1 MPANYRLVVLRMSFF
16 DYYLPKEL
24 IAQKPVTPRDY
35 SRMIAYNRNSG
46 SLEEKNF
53 FNLVDYLK
61 AGDVLVLNN
70 SKVVPA
76 RLKFEYQG
84 KEAELLFLEQVGEK
98 SWKVLGRPG
107 KMLKIGNMVMIDEL
121 EVTIKGVLEGGLR
134 LIEVNMDKEL
144 LRAFL
149 LNKGQLPIPPY
160 IVEEDFKAEQYQTV
174 FSAKEGSVAAPTA
187 GLHFTP
193 RLLSVLQQKGVIIEY
208 VTLHVGLGT
217 FLPIKVCDFKNH
229 KMHKET
235 YSLDFAT
242 AKRLNIYKK
251 NKQRIIAVGT
261 TTTRVLEDS
270 WSDGEGFVPGYR
282 STDIFIFPGY
292 KWKAVDALITNFHLP
307 KSTLLLLVASLVG
320 EVALEK
326 IYTLAIRNKYR
337 FFSFGDAMFIY

>member
-1 MPANYRLVVLRMSFF
+1 MPANYRLVAFRMSFF

-35 SRMIAYNRNSG
+35 SRMIAFDRNNG
-46 SLEEKNF
+46 KLEERSF

-61 AGDVLVLNN
+61 EGDVLVLNN
-70 SKVVPA
+70 SRVVPA

-84 KEAELLFLEQVGEK
+84 KEAELLFLEGAGEK
-98 SWKVLGRPG
+98 NWKVLGRPG
-107 KMLKIGNMVMIDEL
+107 KMLKIGNRVMVGDL
-121 EVTIKGVLEGGLR
+121 EVAIKGVLEGGLR
-134 LIEVNMDKEL
+134 LIEVNMDKDR
-144 LRAFL
+144 LRDFL

-160 IVEEDFKAEQYQTV
+160 IVEEDFRAEQYQTV
-174 FSAKEGSVAAPTA
+174 FSKKEGSVAAPTA

-193 RLLSVLQQKGVIIEY
+193 RLMNVLQQKGVIIEY

-217 FLPIKVCDFKNH
+217 FLPIKVSDFKNH

-235 YSLDFAT
+235 YSMDFQT
-242 AKRLNIYKK
+242 AKRLNKYKK
-251 NKQRIIAVGT
+251 NGQRIIAVGT

-270 WSDGEGFVPGYR
+270 WLDGEGFVPGYR
-282 STDIFIFPGY
+282 STDIFIYPGY

-320 EVALEK
+320 GEALER
-326 IYTLAIRNKYR
+326 IYALAIRNKYR

>member
-1 MPANYRLVVLRMSFF
+1 MSFF

-24 IAQKPVTPRDY
+24 IAQKPVSPRDY
-35 SRMIAYNRNSG
+35 SRMMAFDRANG
-46 SLEEKNF
+46 KLEEGRF
-53 FNLVDYLK
+53 FNLVNYLR

-76 RLKFEYQG
+76 RLKFDYAG
-84 KEAELLFLEQVGEK
+84 KEAEILFLEEAGERR
-98 SWKVLGRPG
+98 WKILGRPG
-107 KMLKIGNMVMIDEL
+107 KMLKVGNRVVIGDLQVL
-121 EVTIKGVLEGGLR
+121 IKAVLEGGLR
-134 LIEVNMDKEL
+134 LCEVNMDKMG
-144 LRAFL
+144 LREFL

-160 IVEEDFKAEQYQTV
+160 IVEEDFKDEQYQTV
-174 FSAKEGSVAAPTA
+174 FSEKEGSVAAPTA

-193 RLLSVLQQKGVIIEY
+193 RLLNVLQQKGVIVEY

-217 FLPIKVCDFKNH
+217 FMPIKVSDFREH

-235 YSLDFAT
+235 YSLDFFT
-242 AKRLNIYKK
+242 AARLNKYKQ

-270 WSDGEGFVPGYR
+270 WREERFVPGLR
-282 STDIFIFPGY
+282 ATDIYIFPGY

-307 KSTLLLLVASLVG
+307 KSSLLLLVGSLVG
-320 EVALEK
+320 EKALEK
-326 IYTLAIRNKYR
+326 IYKLAIRNKYR